1 MLSNIFS
8 INLLWVMVFQHTD
21 TALTAQL
28 INRNGAERGCSNVV
42 QLELEHWHVCFDDI
56 NFKRLLRPVGIV
68 ANFINCVFCKSRH
81 NAHVH

>member
-28 INRNGAERGCSNVV
+28 INWKEAKRDRSNVV
-42 QLELEHWHVCFDDI
+42 QLELEHWLVCFDNI
-56 NFKRLLRPVGIV
+56 QFKRSLRPVGIV
-68 ANFINCVFCKSRH
+68 ANFINSLYCKSRH